1 MLEEYK
7 KRISRFLELYFVME
21 PYEILEDAE
30 IMSCIS
36 TLLLEE
42 IFPSTRAIQ
51 SAALQYADI
60 LIPMNMIE
68 DSINNY

>member
-1 MLEEYK
+1 MVEEYK
-7 KRISRFLELYFVME
+7 KRISHFLEMYFIME
-21 PYEILEDAE
+21 PHEILEDAE

-42 IFPSTRAIQ
+42 IFPSTKAIQ

-60 LIPMNMIE
+60 LIPINMIE
-68 DSINNY
+68 ESINNY